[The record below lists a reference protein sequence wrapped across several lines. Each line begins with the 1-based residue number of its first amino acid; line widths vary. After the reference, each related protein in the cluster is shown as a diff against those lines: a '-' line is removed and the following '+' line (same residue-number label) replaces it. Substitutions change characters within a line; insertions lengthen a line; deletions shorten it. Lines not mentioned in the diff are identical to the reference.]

1 MKSTTIPPVRVS
13 PALRRQA
20 ESVLREGESLSSFM
34 LDALQRS
41 IAARRD
47 QEAFL
52 ARGRASAARAR
63 LTGRYVSSAQVLDG
77 LSRRLALAKK
87 NKRG

>member
-1 MKSTTIPPVRVS
+1 M
-13 PALRRQA
+13 
-20 ESVLREGESLSSFM
+20 LREGESLSSFM
-34 LDALQRS
+34 LEALQRS
-41 IAARRD
+41 IAVRRD

-52 ARGRASAARAR
+52 ARGRASSARAR
-63 LTGRYVSSAQVLDG
+63 LTGRYLSSAQVLDG

>member
-13 PALRRQA
+13 RALRRQA

-41 IAARRD
+41 IAVRRD
-47 QEAFL
+47 QEVFL
-52 ARGRASAARAR
+52 ARGRASAAKAR

-77 LSRRLALAKK
+77 LSRRLTLAKK